1 MIKTDKGVNMK
12 LLNHSIKPRILW
24 LLITCVAL
32 LFSMPLI
39 GIHAQKTREDT
50 QSTMRWEHTDDGLK
64 RRFETRGK
72 PEFTDD
78 YTDIKSVPE
87 GGWVIIEEHR
97 DSQSLRY
104 EVRRDAAGQITRTF
118 YVNGALRPMDQ
129 TTKSWLA
136 KFVLDVVRQG
146 GLDADRRV
154 QRILAQRGVPGVL
167 SEIDQISGDYAKR
180 IYYQE
185 LIKQANLDAPALR
198 DVLRQVARE
207 ISSDYEQSQ
216 LLIGIAP
223 MLTGKEAAIQPF
235 FDAVSTIKSDYEHSR
250 VLKAV
255 LKESTPSR
263 ALLMLIAASTKT
275 IGSDYE
281 KAGVLKGVAA
291 VYLDDPELR
300 ELFFQTIGSIG
311 SDYERRGVLTALV
324 KTKNQSEEVLR
335 LLLDSA
341 AGIGSD
347 YEKAT
352 FLVEV
357 SNVYTGE
364 TRLRS
369 AFLKAVESIKSD
381 YERGRVLSALLKN
394 KQIG

>member
-1 MIKTDKGVNMK
+1 MK
-12 LLNHSIKPRILW
+12 LLKHSLKARILW
-24 LLITCVAL
+24 LLASLVTL
-32 LFSMPLI
+32 LLSSPMPGL
-39 GIHAQKTREDT
+39 HAQKSREET
-50 QSTMRWEHTDDGLK
+50 KSVTRWEQTDTDIGLK

-72 PEFTDD
+72 VEFTDD
-78 YTDIKSVPE
+78 YTDIKNVSE

-97 DSQSLRY
+97 DRQSFRS
-104 EVRRDAAGQITRTF
+104 EVRRDEAGQLTRMF
-118 YVNGALRPMDQ
+118 YVNGTARPIDESG
-129 TTKSWLA
+129 KAWLA
-136 KFVLDVVRQG
+136 KFVLDAVRQG
-146 GLDADRRV
+146 GFDAEKRV
-154 QRILAQRGVPGVL
+154 RTLLAQRGVSGVL
-167 SEIDQISGDYAKR
+167 AEIGQISGDYAKR
-180 IYYQE
+180 VYYEQ
-185 LIKQANLDAPALR
+185 LIKQSNLDATALR
-198 DVLRQVARE
+198 DILRQMARE
-207 ISSDYEQSQ
+207 ISSDYEQAQ
-216 LLIGIAP
+216 LLIGVAP

-255 LKESTPSR
+255 LKQGTPSR
-263 ALLMLIAASTKT
+263 ALLVLIASSTKS
-275 IGSDYE
+275 ISSDYE
-281 KAGVLKGVAA
+281 KAGVLKGVAT
-291 VYLDDPELR
+291 VYLDDPTLR
-300 ELFFQTIGSIG
+300 ELFFQTVTSIE

-341 AGIGSD
+341 AGISSD

-357 SNVYTGE
+357 SNVYTGD
-364 TRLRS
+364 TRLRT